1 MLFYNKQLPR
11 EMGGKEIEQ
20 LLRDEDF
27 IIFLKLLAKDSY
39 LSYTTYSSYLKRFAV
54 TRATL
59 SVVIVYE

>member
-1 MLFYNKQLPR
+1 
-11 EMGGKEIEQ
+11 MGGKEIEQ